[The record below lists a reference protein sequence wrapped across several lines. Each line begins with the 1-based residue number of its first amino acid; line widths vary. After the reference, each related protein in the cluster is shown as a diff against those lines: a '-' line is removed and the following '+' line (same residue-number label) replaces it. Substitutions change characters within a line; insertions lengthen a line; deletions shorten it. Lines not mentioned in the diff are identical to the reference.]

1 MKFSYKILL
10 SCIITMAA
18 ALGIGGYFFVNDVFE
33 ASMEREMEQAADDS
47 NILQFAFETAAL
59 NIPAKYDLLQNSAVK
74 EIGANLEKRGQ
85 GSSRL
90 LRLSD
95 ENREILYSS
104 EGFV

>member
-1 MKFSYKILL
+1 
-10 SCIITMAA
+10 
-18 ALGIGGYFFVNDVFE
+18 
-33 ASMEREMEQAADDS
+33 MEREMEQAADDS

-85 GSSRL
+85 GATRL

-95 ENREILYSS
+95 ENREILYFS
-104 EGFV
+104 EGFVEDRELLASIEKQTRVYRVIHPDDHYYI

>member
-18 ALGIGGYFFVNDVFE
+18 ALGIGGYFFVNNVFE
-33 ASMEREMEQAADDS
+33 ASMEREMEQAADEN

-74 EIGANLEKRGQ
+74 EIGANLEKRGE
-85 GSSRL
+85 GTGRL

-95 ENREILYSS
+95 ENREILYAS
-104 EGFV
+104 E